1 MVQQDMVKE
10 MSSYFSL
17 PTQTPI
23 TETLTQTY
31 PKETLMPKLPWVELR
46 FSIIG
51 QTIPVDHGYGL
62 YSAIAHFQSQVHDMD
77 TLGIH
82 TIAGIPSEDGQIH
95 LTDNSRLQI
104 RLPVD
109 KISLIYPL
117 AGKSLKIGKHTIRL
131 GIPEIYLLEP
141 AERLRSRIVIIQGYQ
156 EPESFLAAA
165 QRQLEQLAIQGKA
178 FITKN
183 TDGSPKRRSIKIKRF
198 TVVGFGLEIINLN
211 NEDSLTLL
219 RYGIG
224 GKRKMGCGVFVPVK
238 IKGNA
243 S

>member
-1 MVQQDMVKE
+1 MIIDC
-10 MSSYFSL
+10 SL
-17 PTQTPI
+17 PTQILQESPLNLIKQRKLLTSQLPYI
-23 TETLTQTY
+23 DLIFNLIGETVPL
-31 PKETLMPKLPWVELR
+31 
-46 FSIIG
+46 
-51 QTIPVDHGYGL
+51 DHGYEL
-62 YSAIAHFQSQVHDMD
+62 FSAIAHFEPELHKLD
-77 TLGIH
+77 TVGIH
-82 TIAGIPSEDGQIH
+82 TIAGIPKEGVIQ
-95 LTDNSRLQI
+95 LTKNSKLRI
-104 RLPVD
+104 RLPMDQVR
-109 KISLIYPL
+109 LVYPL
-117 AGKSLKIGKHTIRL
+117 AGKPLRIGKHTIRL

-165 QRQLEQLAIQGKA
+165 QRQLEQLGIQAKA

-183 TDGSPKRRSIKIKRF
+183 ADSSPKRRSIKIKRF
-198 TVVGFGLEIINLN
+198 TVVGFGLEIINLS

>member
-1 MVQQDMVKE
+1 M
-10 MSSYFSL
+10 
-17 PTQTPI
+17 
-23 TETLTQTY
+23 
-31 PKETLMPKLPWVELR
+31 
-46 FSIIG
+46 
-51 QTIPVDHGYGL
+51 
-62 YSAIAHFQSQVHDMD
+62 
-77 TLGIH
+77 H
-82 TIAGIPSEDGQIH
+82 TIAGIPKESVIQ
-95 LTDNSRLQI
+95 LTKNSRLRIQLLVDQV
-104 RLPVD
+104 RLV
-109 KISLIYPL
+109 YPL

-141 AERLRSRIVIIQGYQ
+141 TERLRSRIVIIQGYQ

-165 QRQLEQLAIQGKA
+165 QRQLEQLGIQGKA

-198 TVVGFGLEIINLN
+198 TVVGFRLEIINLS

-224 GKRKMGCGVFVPVK
+224 EKRKMGCGIFVPVK
-238 IKGNA
+238 RKGNA

>member
-1 MVQQDMVKE
+1 MVKE

-23 TETLTQTY
+23 TETLTKIY
-31 PKETLMPKLPWVELR
+31 PKETLTPKLPWVELR

-62 YSAIAHFQSQVHDMD
+62 YSAIAHFQSQVHDID

-95 LTDNSRLQI
+95 LTDNSRLHI

-117 AGKSLKIGKHTIRL
+117 AGKSLKIGKHKIRL

-141 AERLRSRIVIIQGYQ
+141 AERLRSRIVIIQRYQ

-165 QRQLEQLAIQGKA
+165 QRQLEQLDIQGKA

-183 TDGSPKRRSIKIKRF
+183 TDGSPKRRTIKIKRF
-198 TVVGFGLEIINLN
+198 TVVGFGLEIINLSD
-211 NEDSLTLL
+211 EDSLTLL

-224 GKRKMGCGVFVPVK
+224 GKHKMGCGIFVPVK
-238 IKGNA
+238 RKGNA

>member
-1 MVQQDMVKE
+1 M
-10 MSSYFSL
+10 
-17 PTQTPI
+17 
-23 TETLTQTY
+23 
-31 PKETLMPKLPWVELR
+31 
-46 FSIIG
+46 
-51 QTIPVDHGYGL
+51 
-62 YSAIAHFQSQVHDMD
+62 
-77 TLGIH
+77 
-82 TIAGIPSEDGQIH
+82 
-95 LTDNSRLQI
+95 RL
-104 RLPVD
+104 V
-109 KISLIYPL
+109 YPL

-141 AERLRSRIVIIQGYQ
+141 TERLRSRIVIIQGYQ

-165 QRQLEQLAIQGKA
+165 QRQLEQLGIQGKA

-198 TVVGFGLEIINLN
+198 TVVGFRLEIINLS

-224 GKRKMGCGVFVPVK
+224 EKRKMGCGIFVPVK
-238 IKGNA
+238 RKGNA